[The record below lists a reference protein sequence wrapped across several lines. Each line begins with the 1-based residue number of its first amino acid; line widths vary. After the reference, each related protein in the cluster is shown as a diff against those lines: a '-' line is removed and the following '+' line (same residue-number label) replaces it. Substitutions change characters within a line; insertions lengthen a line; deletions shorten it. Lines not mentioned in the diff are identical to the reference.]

1 MAPAH
6 EDDIQFSLVW
16 SSLLTL
22 IWEDYQLNDQTRWV
36 CMVICVSW
44 GLGALQ
50 IENNVP
56 TLLLWC
62 LYLLVTTVHME
73 KKLQVILM
81 LK

>member
-6 EDDIQFSLVW
+6 EDDIKFSLVW

-36 CMVICVSW
+36 GMVIWVSQ

-50 IENNVP
+50 IENNIP